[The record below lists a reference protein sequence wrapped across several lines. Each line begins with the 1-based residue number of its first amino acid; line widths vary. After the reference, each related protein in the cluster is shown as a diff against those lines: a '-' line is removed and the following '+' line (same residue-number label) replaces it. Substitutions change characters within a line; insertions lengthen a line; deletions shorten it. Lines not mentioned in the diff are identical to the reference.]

1 MGKSCVLAIVLKQK
15 GSDPAAALTPVA
27 GRKRYFIGRFRKAIK
42 PWEVTFFTSQVAL
55 MLEIGTSLTDALKAA
70 ADQCK
75 NPAFEEV
82 IRAMLLDLQEG
93 RQLSDAMNRH
103 PQLFSSIVT
112 SMVKAGETGGYLKG
126 ILERTVEMQEK
137 RQALI
142 NQVRTTLTYPVVLC
156 VLSTVV
162 IIFVLAGILPKFAVL
177 FEGKESV
184 LPFSTRFLMA
194 MSASIQ
200 QYWWVY
206 LVSIAG
212 LIVALKF
219 FKDSAHGQAFIDRFI
234 VSVPLLSRISNKIY
248 TAQLLRTLGNLME
261 SQVPLIEA
269 LQVTQDTF
277 SNRHFRLFIAN
288 IMSHVKQGGRFS
300 QPFADYPY
308 VMDSV
313 KQMVATGEEVGNL
326 HNVMLRLAAF
336 YDTEIEQELK
346 KIASMIEPV
355 ALIVMGIVVGLI
367 VSSVILPIFKLSH
380 TIR

>member
-1 MGKSCVLAIVLKQK
+1 MGSEPGAKLEP
-15 GSDPAAALTPVA
+15 DA
-27 GRKRYFIGRFRKAIK
+27 GQHGHIMRRFGKRVK
-42 PWEVTFFTSQVAL
+42 PEEVTFFISQLSL
-55 MLEIGTSLTDALKAA
+55 MLEIGTSLNNALRAA
-70 ADQCK
+70 ADQTK
-75 NPAFEEV
+75 NPSFEAVVRSMQQDVEG
-82 IRAMLLDLQEG
+82 G
-93 RQLSDAMNRH
+93 RQLSEAMGRH
-103 PQLFSSIVT
+103 PQIFKNIFV

-126 ILERTVEMQEK
+126 ILDRTVEMHEK

-142 NQVRTTLTYPVVLC
+142 TQVRTTLTYPVVLC

-162 IIFVLAGILPKFAVL
+162 IIFVIAGILPKFAVL
-177 FEGKESV
+177 FEGKESI

-194 MSASIQ
+194 LSASIQ

-212 LIVALKF
+212 LIFGLKYW
-219 FKDSAHGQAFIDRFI
+219 KESEHGQALIDRFL
-234 VSVPLLSRISNKIY
+234 VSVPLISRISNKIY

-269 LQVTQDTF
+269 LKVTQDTF

-288 IMSHVKQGGRFS
+288 IMSHVEQGGRFS
-300 QPFADYPY
+300 QPFADNPY
-308 VMDSV
+308 VMESV

-326 HNVMLRLAAF
+326 PKVMLRLAAF

-355 ALIVMGIVVGLI
+355 ALIIMGIVVGLI

-380 TIR
+380 TIH